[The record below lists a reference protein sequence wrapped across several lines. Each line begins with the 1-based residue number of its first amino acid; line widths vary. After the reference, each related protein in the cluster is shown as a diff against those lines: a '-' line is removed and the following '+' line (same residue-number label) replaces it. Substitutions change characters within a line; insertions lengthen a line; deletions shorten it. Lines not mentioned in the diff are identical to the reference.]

1 LFIQKGLGDMKDIGL
16 EQIPAIERLK
26 FSLLSAPGTL
36 KFFTRCLIGIAT
48 GKALPRNL
56 KHGDTFVTKDGIKLT
71 FDSCECSIHSED
83 AKPL

>member
-83 AKPL
+83 AESL